1 MKSPI
6 DVFSDW
12 ARDGRDEAMADGHTS
27 SVKAMLDF
35 SLKDQTNPFSLLM
48 RAAEMVG
55 LFGWWGNIAYARVP
69 QVWTVLKP

>member
-1 MKSPI
+1 MKSSI

-35 SLKDQTNPFSLLM
+35 SLKDQTNPFSFID
-48 RAAEMVG
+48 AG
-55 LFGWWGNIAYARVP
+55 C
-69 QVWTVLKP
+69 